1 MIYKLRL
8 IKDKK
13 MKLKFKKTALKQLD
27 KKQSLPQ
34 EQTPNIAGGA
44 TGIRCRPPMSETGN
58 QYWQC
63 EC

>member
-1 MIYKLRL
+1 
-8 IKDKK
+8 

-27 KKQSLPQ
+27 KQQSLPQ

-44 TGIRCRPPMSETGN
+44 NSRIPCRPPLTETGN

-63 EC
+63 DC